1 MPDDGDA
8 GRQDAVL
15 DRMTDAFCALDSE
28 WRFTYLN
35 EQGRRVIRDI
45 YDVVSDK
52 DLSFDEQVQY
62 LLATGREVIG
72 TEYATLSRNHDDE

>member
-15 DRMTDAFCALDSE
+15 DRMTDAFCALASE
-28 WRFTYLN
+28 WRSTYLN
-35 EQGRRVIRDI
+35 EQGRRVIQDI

-52 DLSFDEQVQY
+52 DLSFDEQVQH

>member
-1 MPDDGDA
+1 VAVHLSERA
-8 GRQDAVL
+8 GA
-15 DRMTDAFCALDSE
+15 T
-28 WRFTYLN
+28 
-35 EQGRRVIRDI
+35 VIRDI

-52 DLSFDEQVQY
+52 DLSFDEQVQH